1 MSVKT
6 QFSNPIDKYW
16 TVTTNERL
24 AYMETRSL
32 GVVAQSADE
41 VVAKVLAHNP
51 KLSIVSINHKGPVDI
66 I

>member
-6 QFSNPIDKYW
+6 QFSDPADKYW

-24 AYMETRSL
+24 AYTETRSL

-41 VVAKVLAHNP
+41 AVAKVFAYNP

-66 I
+66 T